1 MAHEFKL
8 TRIVEFAETDMAG
21 IMHFSNFFRLMEET
35 EHSFFRSLGISVHQE
50 VDNQL
55 IGWPRVNAT
64 CEYSHPLKFEDKVE
78 IHLLVKEIREKSITY
93 QYQFR
98 KIDGDDILAVARG
111 EITTIC
117 VQLNAEK
124 GEMESIAIPPQIL
137 EKMETAP
144 PEILKV

>member
-78 IHLLVKEIREKSITY
+78 IHLLVKEIQEKSITY